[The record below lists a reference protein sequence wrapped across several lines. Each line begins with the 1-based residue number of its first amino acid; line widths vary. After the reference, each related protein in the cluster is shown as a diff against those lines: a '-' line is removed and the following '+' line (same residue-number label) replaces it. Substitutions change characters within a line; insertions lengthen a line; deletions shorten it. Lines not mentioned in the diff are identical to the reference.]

1 MTDETAAS
9 AAEPTPVLQVVKGE
23 PTPEELAAL
32 VAVVSAR
39 AAARAAASAAAGASA
54 SAAAANEPERASDW
68 ASYWR
73 NVRQPLQHGPGRW
86 RASAH
91 PR

>member
-1 MTDETAAS
+1 MSDETAAS

-39 AAARAAASAAAGASA
+39 AAAGASA
-54 SAAAANEPERASDW
+54 SDAAAANEPERASDW

>member
-1 MTDETAAS
+1 MNIE
-9 AAEPTPVLQVVKGE
+9 VVKGD

-32 VAVVSAR
+32 IAVITT
-39 AAARAAASAAAGASA
+39 RAAASP
-54 SAAAANEPERASDW
+54 EQPERASSW

-73 NVRQPLQHGPGRW
+73 EVHAPPQHGPGRW

>member
-32 VAVVSAR
+32 VAVVS
-39 AAARAAASAAAGASA
+39 ARAAASAAAGASA

>member
-1 MTDETAAS
+1 MSDETAAS
-9 AAEPTPVLQVVKGE
+9 AAAPTPVLQVVKGE

-32 VAVVSAR
+32 VTVVSAG
-39 AAARAAASAAAGASA
+39 ATASD
-54 SAAAANEPERASDW
+54 AAAANEPERASDW

-73 NVRQPLQHGPGRW
+73 NVRRPLQHGPGRW

>member
-1 MTDETAAS
+1 MS
-9 AAEPTPVLQVVKGE
+9 AEKSAEEEPVVRVVKGE

-32 VAVVSAR
+32 IAVITAR
-39 AAARAAASAAAGASA
+39 VAAAET
-54 SAAAANEPERASDW
+54 EPATERASDW

-73 NVRQPLQHGPGRW
+73 NVRRPLQHGPGRW
-86 RASAH
+86 RASAF

>member
-1 MTDETAAS
+1 MSEENKPA
-9 AAEPTPVLQVVKGE
+9 LRVVKGE

-39 AAARAAASAAAGASA
+39 TAAAAAGA
-54 SAAAANEPERASDW
+54 AAVQSEQERASDW

-73 NVRQPLQHGPGRW
+73 NVRRPLQHGPGRW

>member
-1 MTDETAAS
+1 MNAEETP
-9 AAEPTPVLQVVKGE
+9 ELRVVKGE
-23 PTPEELAAL
+23 PTAEELAAL
-32 VAVVSAR
+32 VAVISAR
-39 AAARAAASAAAGASA
+39 AAGAAPQP
-54 SAAAANEPERASDW
+54 ETERAGDW

-73 NVRQPLQHGPGRW
+73 NVRRPLEHGPGRW

>member
-1 MTDETAAS
+1 MSEENKPA
-9 AAEPTPVLQVVKGE
+9 LRVVKGE

-39 AAARAAASAAAGASA
+39 TAAAAAGA
-54 SAAAANEPERASDW
+54 AAVQSEQERAGDW

-73 NVRQPLQHGPGRW
+73 NVRRPLQHGPGRW

>member
-1 MTDETAAS
+1 MDDSVVE
-9 AAEPTPVLQVVKGE
+9 PVLQVVKGD
-23 PTPEELAAL
+23 PTDEELAAL

-39 AAARAAASAAAGASA
+39 AASQVAAGAA
-54 SAAAANEPERASDW
+54 VAPEQRASDW

>member
-1 MTDETAAS
+1 MTDPTETAV
-9 AAEPTPVLQVVKGE
+9 PQPLLQIVKGD

-39 AAARAAASAAAGASA
+39 AAAAPAPAPA
-54 SAAAANEPERASDW
+54 PDHASDW

-73 NVRQPLQHGPGRW
+73 NLRRPLQHGPGRW

-91 PR
+91 P

>member
-1 MTDETAAS
+1 MSDQEQEA
-9 AAEPTPVLQVVKGE
+9 VVRVVKGD

-32 VAVVSAR
+32 IAVMTAR
-39 AAARAAASAAAGASA
+39 VAAAET
-54 SAAAANEPERASDW
+54 EPATERASDW

-73 NVRQPLQHGPGRW
+73 NVRRPLQHGPGRW
-86 RASAH
+86 RASAF

>member
-1 MTDETAAS
+1 MTDSTETPAGR
-9 AAEPTPVLQVVKGE
+9 PLIQVVKGN

-32 VAVVSAR
+32 VAVISAR
-39 AAARAAASAAAGASA
+39 AAAAPAPTRIQDH
-54 SAAAANEPERASDW
+54 ASDW

-73 NVRQPLQHGPGRW
+73 NVRRPLQHGPGRW

-91 PR
+91 P

>member
-1 MTDETAAS
+1 MSDDEQQ
-9 AAEPTPVLQVVKGE
+9 PVVRVVKGE

-32 VAVVSAR
+32 IAVITTRV
-39 AAARAAASAAAGASA
+39 AAAG
-54 SAAAANEPERASDW
+54 NEPATERASDW

-73 NVRQPLQHGPGRW
+73 NVRRPLQHGPGRW
-86 RASAH
+86 RASAF

>member
-1 MTDETAAS
+1 MGDES
-9 AAEPTPVLQVVKGE
+9 KPVVLKVVKGE

-39 AAARAAASAAAGASA
+39 AAAGATA

-73 NVRQPLQHGPGRW
+73 NVRRPLPHGPGEW
-86 RASAH
+86 RASGL
-91 PR
+91 PRC